1 MVKLNVNGN
10 LETFESSKY
19 KNFGE
24 LLDEIVKKYKGMVL
38 KEVKINDKDV
48 PINRIDE
55 LRDAI
60 LDEDLEISVQFVPL
74 QEFFISTLADV
85 VDYIS
90 NIEKLLEKVSSNVLV
105 GESEGFN
112 NIKDLAEGISA
123 MENLRV
129 NSIKMTGYAPSDF
142 ENNIDEKKIT
152 EILTDFVTALETR
165 DFIELSDLLEEKIP
179 LVLEYYRNY
188 FMNVL
193 NVLKQNN

>member
-1 MVKLNVNGN
+1 MVRLNVNGN

-74 QEFFISTLADV
+74 QEFFLSTLADV

-165 DFIELSDLLEEKIP
+165 DLMELSDLLEEKIP

>member
-1 MVKLNVNGN
+1 MIKLNVNGN

-60 LDEDLEISVQFVPL
+60 LDEDLEIRVQFVPL

-165 DFIELSDLLEEKIP
+165 DLIELSDLLEEKIP

-193 NVLKQNN
+193 NILKQNN

>member
-165 DFIELSDLLEEKIP
+165 DLIELSDLLEEKIP

>member
-1 MVKLNVNGN
+1 MVRLNVNGN

-38 KEVKINDKDV
+38 KEVKVNDKDV

-142 ENNIDEKKIT
+142 ENNIDEKQIT

-165 DFIELSDLLEEKIP
+165 DLIELSDLLEEKIP

>member
-74 QEFFISTLADV
+74 QEFFLSTLADV

-165 DFIELSDLLEEKIP
+165 DLMELSDLLEEKIP

>member
-165 DFIELSDLLEEKIP
+165 DLMELSDLLEEKIP

>member
-74 QEFFISTLADV
+74 QEFFLSTLADV

-165 DFIELSDLLEEKIP
+165 DLIELSDLLEEKIP

>member
-1 MVKLNVNGN
+1 MIKLNVNGN

-60 LDEDLEISVQFVPL
+60 LDEDLEIRVQFVPL

-165 DFIELSDLLEEKIP
+165 DLIELSDLLEEKIP

>member
-1 MVKLNVNGN
+1 MVRLNVNGN

-60 LDEDLEISVQFVPL
+60 LDEDLEIRVQFVPL

-165 DFIELSDLLEEKIP
+165 DLIELSDLLEEKIP

>member
-60 LDEDLEISVQFVPL
+60 LDEDLEIRVQFVPL

-165 DFIELSDLLEEKIP
+165 DLIELSDLLEEKIP

>member
-1 MVKLNVNGN
+1 MVRLNVNGN

-165 DFIELSDLLEEKIP
+165 DLIELSDLLEEKIP

>member
-1 MVKLNVNGN
+1 MVKLNINGN
-10 LETFESSKY
+10 FETFESSKY

-74 QEFFISTLADV
+74 QEFFISTLTDV

-142 ENNIDEKKIT
+142 ENNIDEKRIT

-165 DFIELSDLLEEKIP
+165 DLIELSDLLEEKIP